1 MTPIYGKNRRTS
13 GDRQKREIE
22 VEIMVAGRN
31 MGKVY
36 SLDLSPGGLKVAGI
50 GLRLA
55 LSEQI
60 NFSLLSQVDKY
71 GGKGIVS
78 RKDGPQGIQR
88 IGGRLGNA
96 FFIKVDEQKFRDFV
110 EVKFNIKSVNKGDR
124 LQH

>member
-1 MTPIYGKNRRTS
+1 MTPIYGRNRRTG
-13 GDRQKREIE
+13 GDRQKRELE
-22 VEIMVAGRN
+22 VEIMVAGKN

-36 SLDLSPGGLKVAGI
+36 SLDLSPGGLRVAGI
-50 GLRLA
+50 GLRLD
-55 LSEQI
+55 LSERV
-60 NFSLLSQVDKY
+60 NFFLLSQVDKY

-96 FFIKVDEQKFRDFV
+96 FFIKVDDQLFRDFV
-110 EVKFNIKSVNKGDR
+110 EVKFNIKSGNKGDQ